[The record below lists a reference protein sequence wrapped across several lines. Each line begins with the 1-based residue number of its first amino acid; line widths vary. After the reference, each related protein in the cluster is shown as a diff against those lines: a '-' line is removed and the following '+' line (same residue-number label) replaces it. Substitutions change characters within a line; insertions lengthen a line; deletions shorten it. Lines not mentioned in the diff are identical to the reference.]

1 MKTSVIIVAHNE
13 EKDIEKCIRSI
24 FAQTKQSDEIILV
37 AHNCTD
43 NTITIANKFIPNIK
57 IIELN
62 GPAGVPF
69 ARMKGFEE
77 AQGDIIVCIDG
88 DAYAHPKWLERIIKP
103 LIENPNVTIVGGR
116 LIMDRNLFWRI
127 SMLFQFFIQRKLRNR
142 GLGQF
147 ASGANFACR
156 KEDYLRVGGI
166 EPLIGL
172 KDKLSLYFWAEDY
185 YLSQALRTIGKLHIA
200 LGAVVYTNMSEE
212 QSSFS
217 AQIDLQKKWYYDNL
231 AITNYF
237 RNKK

>member
-1 MKTSVIIVAHNE
+1 MKTSVVIIAHNE
-13 EKDIEKCIRSI
+13 EKGIEKCIRSVLS
-24 FAQTKQSDEIILV
+24 QMKQPDEIIVV

-43 NTITIANKFIPNIK
+43 GTIAIADKFIPNIK

-77 AQGDIIVCIDG
+77 ASGNIIACIDG
-88 DAYAHPKWLERIIKP
+88 DAYAHPKWLERIMEP
-103 LIENPNVTIVGGR
+103 LIKNLNVKIVGGR
-116 LIMDRNLFWRI
+116 LVMDRSLLWRL
-127 SMLFQFFIQRKLRNR
+127 SMLFQFFIRRKLFNF

-156 KEDYLRVGGI
+156 KSDYLRVGGI
-166 EPLIGL
+166 EPLIDL
-172 KDKLSLYFWAEDY
+172 KQKLNLYFWAEDY

-212 QSSFS
+212 QSSFG
-217 AQIDLQKKWYYDNL
+217 AQIALQKKWYHDNR

-237 RNKK
+237 KHKK